1 MFAQRLGTEIA
12 HTQRSELDPLQIFRT
27 YRPSYGSL
35 RKSSN
40 AQVDVL
46 VEDGIDSALL
56 VY

>member
-1 MFAQRLGTEIA
+1 MFAPRLGTEIA